1 VAFWLKRRYLIASI
15 TALSAGYPWIEI
27 GMRQSIY
34 SDWDY
39 NLSE

>member
-1 VAFWLKRRYLIASI
+1 VVFWFKKIYLRDSI
-15 TALSAGYPWIEI
+15 IVLNAGFRWIEI

-34 SDWDY
+34 SDWGY